1 MFEKDLTDINKYV
14 HAKSA
19 KMGSFIRKLIPLV
32 NFRGIPRLLYNTRS
46 LTIGKK
52 TKLFE
57 IDGGIRLLLDPQ
69 DYFQCMIFYGLYS
82 PDILEIFRRCIKP
95 GDEVVDIGG
104 NIGYFT
110 VQLAQLVTSSGR
122 VYSFEPDP
130 RSYKQLLQSV
140 EAKNMNWVQIFPI
153 ALSNNH
159 GNIDFYLSPQ
169 LGWSTAVKN
178 SHLQNCY
185 PITVET
191 TTLDSLL
198 VHKRITNKIRLIKLD
213 VEGFEE
219 KVISGMLT
227 VLERCRP
234 ILIMEVNN
242 RMLSANGN
250 DCSSLLSILKSL
262 DFNVYAIKPYGRFP
276 SNFNLV
282 SVDRECDDCD
292 AICIP
297 IEKEQIIMKTL
308 NRLKG

>member
-1 MFEKDLTDINKYV
+1 M
-14 HAKSA
+14 S
-19 KMGSFIRKLIPLV
+19 SFIRKLIPLV

-46 LTIGKK
+46 LTMGEKA
-52 TKLFE
+52 KLFE
-57 IDGGIRLLLDPQ
+57 IDGGIRLLLDPK
-69 DYFQCMIFYGLYS
+69 DYFQCMMFYGLYS
-82 PDILEIFRRCIKP
+82 PEILEILKRCIKP
-95 GDEVVDIGG
+95 GDQVVDIGAH
-104 NIGYFT
+104 IGYFT

-140 EAKNMNWVQIFPI
+140 KANNMNWCKIFPI
-153 ALSNNH
+153 ALSNNPI

-198 VHKRITNKIRLIKLD
+198 AHKRITNKIKLIKLD

-219 KVISGMLT
+219 KIINGMLR
-227 VLERCRP
+227 VLEICRP
-234 ILIMEVNN
+234 IVIMEVNN

-250 DCSSLLSILKSL
+250 DCSSLLSIVKRL
-262 DFNVYAIKPYGRFP
+262 DFNVYRIESSRRFP
-276 SNFNLV
+276 SSFNLV
-282 SVDRECDDCD
+282 PVDRECDDCD
-292 AICIP
+292 CMCIP
-297 IEKEQIIMKTL
+297 IEKEQITLKTL
-308 NRLKG
+308 NRSKG